1 MSMIR
6 SLVVGALLASAVS
19 AKTIN
24 VKVGDGSL
32 TYSPNS
38 TKAEVG
44 DEVAFIFYP
53 LNHTVN
59 QASFSNPCIP
69 LKDGFFSGFI
79 NSSSGPASNEFVITV
94 KDTSPIWF
102 YCGQAAH
109 CENGMVGVINEPTA
123 GNKTLEAFASNAKNV
138 GKSENPDKLT
148 GGKIQSL
155 NKNNSTSPP
164 VSSPGSSSYP
174 SGSPAA
180 VSTPGTSTSNSG
192 SSSGSSSTS
201 SATATSTKAAD
212 ASSLSLKSWIVAAA
226 AFVAGTAIYIVV

>member
-1 MSMIR
+1 VAAFLLVPEDPYIIGVDSTSYIHFTTIYALTINFINLLQYMYNFHTDADAHPVTMSMIR

-109 CENGMVGVINEPTA
+109 CENGMVGVINEP
-123 GNKTLEAFASNAKNV
+123 
-138 GKSENPDKLT
+138 
-148 GGKIQSL
+148 
-155 NKNNSTSPP
+155 
-164 VSSPGSSSYP
+164 
-174 SGSPAA
+174 
-180 VSTPGTSTSNSG
+180 
-192 SSSGSSSTS
+192 
-201 SATATSTKAAD
+201 
-212 ASSLSLKSWIVAAA
+212 
-226 AFVAGTAIYIVV
+226 